1 VLHQYSLDLL
11 VVFKSQAQNEQDVSM
26 GAVLCS
32 HYYSIVSTLH
42 RNFLPINKE
51 HIPSPTST
59 AKAFSSARAC
69 IVLAPSI
76 KNVVPPSHHLA
87 FFIQNLFSSA
97 VIMLLYAMHVA
108 NSQAAGQAFEAASN
122 SIPALEA
129 WEGQW
134 PGARKCRELLNELAS
149 TAAEAMKAG
158 PRPVTAIAGTGPVPG
173 RANPPSG
180 LSLSTSVASV
190 PGPSS
195 PRSPTARFD
204 TARGGAVRRPRRDRS
219 HDPYT
224 HTRQT
229 SRSGSFKEGWSVILS
244 YAYISSSFKSS
255 SRSTCTLHLACAV

>member
-1 VLHQYSLDLL
+1 M
-11 VVFKSQAQNEQDVSM
+11 NEQDVSM

-51 HIPSPTST
+51 HIPSQTST

-69 IVLAPSI
+69 ILLAPSI
-76 KNVVPPSHHLA
+76 KNVVPPCHHLA

-108 NSQAAGQAFEAASN
+108 NTQAASQAFEGASK
-122 SIPALEA
+122 SISALEA

-158 PRPVTAIAGTGPVPG
+158 PQPVPQLSHMG
-173 RANPPSG
+173 HPGGKVPPPPG
-180 LSLSTSVASV
+180 LSLSTSVPSV
-190 PGPSS
+190 QGPSS
-195 PRSPTARFD
+195 PRSPTGRYDNNPLNAAGR
-204 TARGGAVRRPRRDRS
+204 AGAVRSRPRRDRS

-224 HTRQT
+224 HSRQT
-229 SRSGSFKEGWSVILS
+229 SRSGSSFRDGKLS
-244 YAYISSSFKSS
+244 SCS
-255 SRSTCTLHLACAV
+255 